1 MYNTID
7 YQNALWGKDIFTLQ
21 ALDVRAEILK
31 EIFPDIKEKTDK
43 LIESIALYN
52 PVEKTYLYNMN
63 QRAFNKWL
71 TDVFAVLKQSVE
83 LVKAYFNHEKDDCP
97 IVRLEERDINRT
109 SLLGA
114 YKNQEDETMFTTIDN
129 IVFIVTDVA
138 LGFNPS
144 ESYYGIL
151 AKYISINVPKFKKIP
166 INDIS
171 SALQQ
176 VTAKYIMDD
185 EYKEDK
191 EIYFKIVDDI
201 TFLKE

>member
-31 EIFPDIKEKTDK
+31 DIFPDIKEKTDK

-63 QRAFNKWL
+63 QRAFNEWL
-71 TDVFAVLKQSVE
+71 TDVFAVLRKSTE

-97 IVRLEERDINRT
+97 IVRLGERDINRT

-151 AKYISINVPKFKKIP
+151 SKYISINIPKFKNTP
-166 INDIS
+166 INNIS
-171 SALQQ
+171 ETLQQ

-191 EIYFKIVDDI
+191 EIFFKIIDDI
-201 TFLKE
+201 TFLN

>member
-1 MYNTID
+1 MYSTID

-21 ALDVRAEILK
+21 GLDVRAEILK
-31 EIFPDIKEKTDK
+31 DIFPDIKEKTDK

-52 PVEKTYLYNMN
+52 PVEKTYLYTLN
-63 QRAFNKWL
+63 QRAFNEWL
-71 TDVFAVLKQSVE
+71 TDVFIVLKQSTE

-97 IVRLEERDINRT
+97 IVKLRERDINRT

-114 YKNQEDETMFTTIDN
+114 YKNQEDEAMFTTIDD

-151 AKYISINVPKFKKIP
+151 AKYISINIPKFKKIP

-191 EIYFKIVDDI
+191 EIFFKIVDDI
-201 TFLKE
+201 TFLKD

>member
-31 EIFPDIKEKTDK
+31 EIFQDIKEKTDK

>member
-7 YQNALWGKDIFTLQ
+7 YQNALWGKEIFTLQ

-31 EIFPDIKEKTDK
+31 DIFPDIKEKTDK

-71 TDVFAVLKQSVE
+71 TDVFAVLKQSAE

-97 IVRLEERDINRT
+97 IVRLGERDINRT

>member
-1 MYNTID
+1 MYSTID

-21 ALDVRAEILK
+21 ALDIRAEILK
-31 EIFPDIKEKTDK
+31 DTFPDIKEKTDK
-43 LIESIALYN
+43 LIKEITLY
-52 PVEKTYLYNMN
+52 EILDKDCIYNMN
-63 QRAFNKWL
+63 QRNFNHWL
-71 TDVFAVLKQSVE
+71 SNVFTILRQSAD
-83 LVKAYFNHEKDDCP
+83 LVKTYFSHEKDDCP
-97 IVRLEERDINRT
+97 IIKLGERDINRT

-129 IVFIVTDVA
+129 IIFIVTDVA

-151 AKYISINVPKFKKIP
+151 AKYISINVPKFKKRP
-166 INDIS
+166 INDVS

-191 EIYFKIVDDI
+191 EIFFKIIDDI
-201 TFLKE
+201 TFLN